1 MKSTVF
7 RLIYLLAGV
16 LLAIGCRQENVILNF
31 EVNTQGATATLQQIM
46 YNEMHDPNEPTTL
59 RNTYE
64 RFKIVHISDPHISD
78 WTADNHCS
86 NPTNVLEAVQ
96 FANLT
101 DLRINALVAT
111 GDFISNMEKTTAFD
125 ASFYLRS
132 FITALYTNNNV
143 PTFVCT
149 GNHDA
154 NMLTDKQAY
163 FLSKQML
170 NSLLFNKSNYTV
182 HQPYGENYYYADLSN
197 PCGGT
202 IRIIAL
208 DNTDQEGFD
217 YNSLTTSCIT
227 QQQVDWLIQT
237 ALVEGMTD
245 THHVIILN
253 HHPLQRFSKDQSTYM
268 CSGTHLYGAT
278 LIPDVVNAFIQKKT
292 WEADYQTTKAPIA
305 TIQVKADFS
314 HAKGDFI
321 CYLGGHAHTPAHFEV
336 TCQESPAPKQ
346 LMLLANTLSPE
357 MQNNS
362 YMYIKR
368 EKNALSSNSF
378 SIYAIDTQEKNI
390 YITSFGAKNNSVSAI
405 ETISYR

>member
-1 MKSTVF
+1 MKSTVL
-7 RLIYLLAGV
+7 RLIYIWAGV
-16 LLAIGCRQENVILNF
+16 LFATGCHHEDYIRNF
-31 EVNTQGATATLQQIM
+31 EINTQDASAMLQQIT
-46 YNEMHDPNEPTTL
+46 YNEIQNPNEPSTL

-86 NPTNVLEAVQ
+86 NPINVLEAVQ
-96 FANLT
+96 FTNLV
-101 DLRINALVAT
+101 DLRINAFVAT
-111 GDFISNMEKTTAFD
+111 GDFIANMEKTTAFD
-125 ASFYLRS
+125 ATFYLRS
-132 FITALYTNNNV
+132 FITALYTDNNV

-154 NMLTDKQAY
+154 NMLTDKQEY
-163 FLSKQML
+163 YLSKQML
-170 NSLLFNKSNYTV
+170 NGILFNKSNYTL

-208 DNTDQEGFD
+208 DNTDQDGFE

-227 QQQVDWLIQT
+227 QQQVNWLIQT

-253 HHPLQRFSKDQSTYM
+253 HHPLQPYSKDQSTYM
-268 CSGTHLYGAT
+268 CAGTHLYGAT
-278 LIPDVVNAFIQKKT
+278 LIPDIVNAFIQKKSL
-292 WEADYQTTKAPIA
+292 EADYRTTKAPSASIHL
-305 TIQVKADFS
+305 KADFS
-314 HAKGDFI
+314 NTKGDFI
-321 CYLGGHAHTPAHFEV
+321 CYMGGHAHTPAHFEV
-336 TCQESPAPKQ
+336 TCQEPSAPKQ
-346 LMLLANTLSPE
+346 LMLLANTLSPD

-362 YMYIKR
+362 FSYIKR
-368 EKNALSSNSF
+368 EKDDLSSNSF

-390 YITSFGAKNNSVSAI
+390 YITSFGAKNNHATAI

>member
-7 RLIYLLAGV
+7 RLIYIFAGFF
-16 LLAIGCRQENVILNF
+16 LAIGCHDENYVRNF
-31 EVNTQGATATLQQIM
+31 DINTQDASAMLQQIM
-46 YNEMHDPNEPTTL
+46 YNEILNPEEASTL

-64 RFKIVHISDPHISD
+64 RFKIVHISDPHLSD
-78 WTADNHCS
+78 WTADDHYS
-86 NPTNVLEAVQ
+86 NPINVLEAVQ
-96 FANLT
+96 FANLAN
-101 DLRINALVAT
+101 LRINALVAT
-111 GDFISNMEKTTAFD
+111 GDLIANMDKTTAFD
-125 ASFYLRS
+125 ATFYLRS
-132 FITALYTNNNV
+132 FITALYTSNNI

-154 NMLTDKQAY
+154 NMLTDKQEY
-163 FLSKQML
+163 YLSKQML
-170 NSLLFNKSNYTV
+170 NSILFNKSNYTL

-208 DNTDQEGFD
+208 DNTDQDGFD

-227 QQQVDWLIQT
+227 QQQVNWLIQT
-237 ALVEGMTD
+237 ALVEGMTEN
-245 THHVIILN
+245 HSVIILN
-253 HHPLQRFSKDQSTYM
+253 HHPLQPYSKDQSTYM

-278 LIPDVVNAFIQKKT
+278 LIPDIVNAFIQKKA
-292 WEADYQTTKAPIA
+292 WEADYKTTKAPTA
-305 TIQVKADFS
+305 TIQVRANFTNS
-314 HAKGDFI
+314 KGDFI

-336 TCQESPAPKQ
+336 TCQETSAPKQ

-362 YMYIKR
+362 FTYIKR
-368 EKNALSSNSF
+368 EKDDLSSNSF

-390 YITSFGAKNNSVSAI
+390 YITSFGAKNNQAVAI
-405 ETISYR
+405 ETVSFR